1 MLHLIL
7 PDDILG
13 EHELMDSEHHPRYV
27 AQEEHSHYAGQ
38 YEGKISLAP
47 SRLPCAHVGVPEGGK
62 YFRTEYRLKV
72 ITLFVIASI
81 SVILVYFRIFYS
93 SQSTWSYKTPS
104 MTLCSQKC
112 IFYCNNK

>member
-47 SRLPCAHVGVPEGGK
+47 SRLPCAHVGVPEGG
-62 YFRTEYRLKV
+62 EYCRIVKIFIMYMLS
-72 ITLFVIASI
+72 L
-81 SVILVYFRIFYS
+81 LVTSFS
-93 SQSTWSYKTPS
+93 CNSD
-104 MTLCSQKC
+104 CS
-112 IFYCNNK
+112 NE